1 MIAKQKASTENRILV
16 NNMYYGVY
24 SSSVAGTTGCIKQF
38 CATPLIDTSF
48 PPLVNW
54 ECSLCN
60 VQHHFSLHKVVIAD
74 TPKKVSNFVQHCAT
88 NSIDMDIN
96 IF

>member
-1 MIAKQKASTENRILV
+1 MTERPKALTENRTLV

-24 SSSVAGTTGCIKQF
+24 SSSIAGTSGCIKQF
-38 CATPLIDTSF
+38 CSSPIMDTSF

-74 TPKKVSNFVQHCAT
+74 TPKKILNFVQHCEA